1 MGFAR
6 ICIAYAKFASMRKVL
21 TASEMREV
29 DRRTIETASIPSVLL
44 MEMAA
49 NSVVREM
56 LRRAEGSLAGRKI
69 AVFCGKGNNG
79 GDGLAISRLLFLLG
93 ADVRVFLIFPP
104 AELSGDALTQYRII
118 RSISS
123 HQSAAGGRLA
133 LVEGFG
139 DPDIEAAFSSSDY
152 IIDAIFGTGLTRQL
166 SGRAAAVA
174 EISNAVFG
182 RKVRPFLVAVDV
194 PSGLSTSIAEHAGKA
209 FSADLTVSFT
219 APKPENVLP
228 PFYRNNGELVI
239 ADIGSPAELIDQQP
253 SKMYLSEVEDAALW
267 LKSADFTDDSYKNRR
282 GHLAIIAGSRDYSGA
297 AVLAAAAAMRSGAG
311 LVSLLVPEGVADAVA
326 ARLPEEIILRTLP
339 ATASG
344 NFSAAATSNALE
356 LLSKANAVA
365 IGCGLGREPET
376 VDFVRNLLE
385 KIDLPTLVDADG
397 LNAISPMDGT
407 LRASIRTKALVLTPH
422 EGEFRRLAQ
431 ISGEITDR
439 VRATSEFAA
448 SNAVILVLKGE
459 RVLIGDPSGRV
470 IVNPTGNS
478 GLGKAG
484 NGDTLTGLLGGFLAQ
499 AESLGID
506 LLGAVTSG
514 VFVGGLSGDIAEA
527 KFGKRVM
534 TASDVR
540 EAFADAFQRISGLQ
554 IQQEW

>member
-1 MGFAR
+1 
-6 ICIAYAKFASMRKVL
+6 MRKVL
-21 TASEMREV
+21 TANEMREV
-29 DRRTIETASIPSVLL
+29 DLRTIETASIPSVLL

-56 LRRAEGSLAGRKI
+56 LRRADGSLAEKKCS
-69 AVFCGKGNNG
+69 VFCGKGNNG

-93 ADVRVFLIFPP
+93 AEVRVFLIFPP

-118 RSISS
+118 RSISG

-133 LVEGFG
+133 IVEGFG
-139 DPDIEAAFSSSDY
+139 ARDIEAAFSSSDY

-166 SGRAAAVA
+166 SGLAAAFA

-182 RKVRPFLVAVDV
+182 SKERPYLVAVDV
-194 PSGLSTSIAEHAGKA
+194 PSGLSTSMTEHAGTA
-209 FSADLTVSFT
+209 FAADLTVSFT

-239 ADIGSPAELIDQQP
+239 TDIGSPVELIDQQP
-253 SKMYLSEVEDAALW
+253 SKMYLSEVKDAARW
-267 LKSADFTDDSYKNRR
+267 LAATGFTEDSYKNRR

-297 AVLAAAAAMRSGAG
+297 AVLASAAAMRSGVG
-311 LVSLLVPEGVADAVA
+311 LVSLLVPEGIAEAVA

-344 NFSAAATSNALE
+344 NFSTAAVSKALE
-356 LLSKANAVA
+356 ILSKANALA

-376 VDFVRNLLE
+376 IDFVRTLLA
-385 KIDLPTLVDADG
+385 KIDLPTIVDADG
-397 LNAISPMDGT
+397 LNALSPMAAT
-407 LRASIRTKALVLTPH
+407 LRASIRAKTLVLTPH
-422 EGEFRRLAQ
+422 EGEFRRLAR

-439 VRATSEFAA
+439 VKATCEFAA
-448 SNAVILVLKGE
+448 SYSAILVLKGE
-459 RVLIGDPSGRV
+459 RVLIGDQSGRV

-484 NGDTLTGLLGGFLAQ
+484 NGDTLTGLLAGFLAQ

-506 LLGAVTSG
+506 LFEAVTSA
-514 VFVGGLSGDIAEA
+514 VFVGGLSGDIAEER
-527 KFGKRVM
+527 FGKRVM

-540 EAFADAFQRISGLQ
+540 EAFAEAFRRISRLQ
-554 IQQEW
+554 INQEW